1 MAIKTFTPEVQH
13 TLNYKQFKLL
23 PGNRPITDFHVR
35 ELAESYQSNPN
46 LIELRPI
53 LVNERMEI
61 VDGQHRLRACE
72 MTKIEAP
79 YIVAPGL
86 TVGAA
91 QIMNALQKPWKL
103 LDFARSYSYSGNP
116 EYQAFERYLD
126 EYGLT
131 PTTTLKYIHNA
142 DRNKATARFKIG
154 AFKMPE
160 DIASID
166 TRFGMLSSFG
176 DFKGLPWKTDRFAK
190 AFLTAMNLEGYDHPR
205 MLRNMTLALP
215 TVKIQA
221 DKLEWL
227 RELER
232 VYNYNIKS
240 DTSMLRFF

>member
-1 MAIKTFTPEVQH
+1 MAVKTFVPEVQH
-13 TLNYKQFKLL
+13 TNNYKQFKLL

-72 MTKIEAP
+72 LNQIEAP

-103 LDFARSYSYSGNP
+103 LDFARSYAYSGNP

-126 EYGLT
+126 EYQLN
-131 PTTTLKYIHNA
+131 PTTTLLYIA
-142 DRNKATARFKIG
+142 GNKHKMASRFKIG

-160 DIASID
+160 DIALVED
-166 TRFGMLSSFG
+166 RFGKLS
-176 DFKGLPWKTDRFAK
+176 DFDNLKGIPWKSDRFAK
-190 AFLTAMNLEGYDHPR
+190 AFLTVMNLEGYDHDR

-215 TVKIQA
+215 TVKIQP
-221 DKLEWL
+221 DRIEWL

-240 DTSMLRFF
+240 DTNILRFF